1 MTIMASA
8 DIRLK
13 YNDVVDKCRES
24 GEPIFLTK
32 NGQGELVVMDIASFE
47 KREQELRAQQL
58 VLEAFAARLAKER
71 DYSLEESKNLIN
83 NLIEGKQQWIVI
95 VLLLLQRLNLIYRNV
110 LVLFLIF
117 LKKRLSV
124 LLNQFITP
132 SNHYLL
138 FQKGTLSLICQ
149 NPSLLSLES
158 ISWTKGMLFYILLKI
173 AKWLSIELST
183 QEGNSITLFDFLET
197 KKLF

>member
-24 GEPIFLTK
+24 GEPVFLTK

-71 DYSLEESKNLIN
+71 DYSLEESKKLIN
-83 NLIEGKQQWIVI
+83 NLIEGK
-95 VLLLLQRLNLIYRNV
+95 
-110 LVLFLIF
+110 
-117 LKKRLSV
+117 
-124 LLNQFITP
+124 
-132 SNHYLL
+132 
-138 FQKGTLSLICQ
+138 
-149 NPSLLSLES
+149 
-158 ISWTKGMLFYILLKI
+158 
-173 AKWLSIELST
+173 
-183 QEGNSITLFDFLET
+183 
-197 KKLF
+197 